1 MIAKQGELI
10 GFNSCL
16 GHIYDRKTGKKYTT
30 KKNPKSSNSYSKDM
44 YKE

>member
-16 GHIYDRKTGKKYTT
+16 GHIYDRKTGKKIH
-30 KKNPKSSNSYSKDM
+30 N
-44 YKE
+44 KEESEIVKFIFKGYV